1 MQTSRIIFHI
11 DINAFYASCE
21 LINDPTLKGKPVVV
35 AHNDV
40 LRKSIILS
48 PNYEARAYGI
58 KTTML
63 VRDAYNLCDK
73 LIVVEPKMH
82 LYQKYSSL
90 FFAFLEKITT
100 QIETGSIDE
109 AFLDV
114 TEVAK
119 KTDPIRL
126 AQFIQSTLYNKYQ
139 LPTSLGI
146 APNKFLAKMA
156 SNMKKPLGITI
167 LRKRE
172 IDKLLWPLEIN
183 KMYGVGKKTNLKLRE
198 IGINTIGDLANY
210 PDLFL
215 LEKTIGP
222 TFSKT
227 LISWANGIADDVVD
241 PARYDEISSISNSHT
256 FDHDQID
263 TLFIKKTLKSVV
275 NTVSNRLIKRDLKA
289 KTIGITLR
297 DANFHTIT
305 RSHSLNKPINDALE
319 IYEIID
325 ELFEEHYEE
334 NTLIRLVGVFTN
346 RLSDANKVEDFQQL
360 SIFDNLTEAEKE
372 NEIKNILSNVQTK
385 FGEDI
390 IQKGYYGY
398 KKEKE
403 KK

>member
-11 DINAFYASCE
+11 DINAFYAACE
-21 LINDPTLKGKPVVV
+21 LINDPSLKGKPIVV

-48 PNYEARAYGI
+48 PSYEARAYGI

-73 LIVVEPKMH
+73 IIVVEPKMD
-82 LYQKYSSL
+82 LYQKHSEL
-90 FFAFLEKITT
+90 FFSFLEKITT
-100 QIETGSIDE
+100 QIEAGSIDE

-119 KTDPIRL
+119 KSDPIRL

-183 KMYGVGKKTNLKLRE
+183 KMYGVGKKTNLKLRN
-198 IGINTIGDLANY
+198 IGINTIGELANY
-210 PDLFL
+210 SNLNL

-227 LISWANGIADDVVD
+227 LIAWANGVADDIVD
-241 PARYDEISSISNSHT
+241 PTKYDEISSISNSHT

-263 TLFIKKTLKSVV
+263 TLFIKKSLKSLT

-297 DANFHTIT
+297 DSNFHTIS
-305 RSHSLNKPINDALE
+305 RSQSLNNPINEALE
-319 IYEIID
+319 IYEII
-325 ELFEEHYEE
+325 EKLFDEHYEE

-372 NEIKNILSNVQTK
+372 NKIKNILSNVQTR
-385 FGEDI
+385 FGDDI
-390 IQKGYYGY
+390 IKKGYYEY
-398 KKEKE
+398 KGEKE

>member
-11 DINAFYASCE
+11 DINAFYAACE
-21 LINDPTLKGKPVVV
+21 LINDPSLKGKPIVV

-48 PNYEARAYGI
+48 PSYEARAYGI

-73 LIVVEPKMH
+73 IIVVEPKMD
-82 LYQKYSSL
+82 LYQKHSAL

-100 QIETGSIDE
+100 QIEAGSIDE

-114 TEVAK
+114 TLVAK

-126 AQFIQSTLYNKYQ
+126 AQFIQSTLYNKYR
-139 LPTSLGI
+139 LPTSIGI

-156 SNMKKPLGITI
+156 SNMKKPLGITV

-183 KMYGVGKKTNLKLRE
+183 KMYGVGKKTNIKLRK
-198 IGINTIGDLANY
+198 IGINTIGDLANFQ
-210 PDLFL
+210 DKIL
-215 LEKTIGP
+215 LEKIIGP

-227 LISWANGIADDVVD
+227 LTDWANGIADDFVD
-241 PARYDEISSISNSHT
+241 PTKYDEISSISNSHT

-263 TLFIKKTLKSVV
+263 VIFIKKSLKSLVY
-275 NTVSNRLIKRDLKA
+275 TVANRLIKKDLKA
-289 KTIGITLR
+289 KTIGITIKYS
-297 DANFHTIT
+297 DFHTIS
-305 RSHSLNKPINDALE
+305 RSQSLNNPINEALE
-319 IYEIID
+319 INEIVM
-325 ELFEEHYEE
+325 ELFEENYEE
-334 NTLIRLVGVFTN
+334 NSLVRLVGVFVN
-346 RLSDANKVEDFQQL
+346 RLSDASKTEDYKQL
-360 SIFDNLTEAEKE
+360 SIFDNLSVAEKE
-372 NEIKNILSNVQTK
+372 NEIKNILNNVQTR
-385 FGEDI
+385 FGDDI

>member
-1 MQTSRIIFHI
+1 MQSSRIIFHI
-11 DINAFYASCE
+11 DINAFFAACE
-21 LINDPTLKGKPVVV
+21 IINDPSLRGKPIVV

-48 PNYEARAYGI
+48 PSYEARAYGI

-73 LIVVEPKMH
+73 ITVVEPKMA
-82 LYQKYSSL
+82 LYQKHSAL
-90 FFAFLEKITT
+90 FFAFLEKITPM
-100 QIETGSIDE
+100 IEGGSIDE

-126 AQFIQSTLYNKYQ
+126 AQFIQSTLYKKYQ

-172 IDKLLWPLEIN
+172 IDKLLWPLPIN
-183 KMYGVGKKTNLKLRE
+183 KMYGVGKKTNIKLRE
-198 IGINTIGDLANY
+198 IGIETIGDLANFK
-210 PDLFL
+210 DLVL
-215 LEKTIGP
+215 LKKTIGP

-227 LISWANGIADDVVD
+227 LIDWANGIADDVVD
-241 PARYDEISSISNSHT
+241 PTKYDEVSSVSNSHT

-263 TLFIKKTLKSVV
+263 TLFIKKTYKAIC
-275 NTVSNRLIKRDLKA
+275 NTVSNRLISKDLKA

-297 DANFHTIT
+297 NADFQTIT
-305 RSHSLNKPINDALE
+305 RSQSLNSPINEALE
-319 IYEIID
+319 IYEIVE
-325 ELFEEHYEE
+325 ELFDEHYEE
-334 NTLIRLVGVFTN
+334 DTLVRLVGVFAN

-360 SIFDNLTEAEKE
+360 SIFDNLSEAEKE
-372 NEIKNILSNVQTK
+372 NEIKNILTNVQTR
-385 FGEDI
+385 FGDDI
-390 IQKGYYGY
+390 IKKGYYGY
-398 KKEKE
+398 KEKE
-403 KK
+403 QK

>member
-11 DINAFYASCE
+11 DINAFYAACE
-21 LINDPTLKGKPVVV
+21 LINDPSLKGKPIVV

-48 PNYEARAYGI
+48 PSYEARAYGI

-73 LIVVEPKMH
+73 IIVVEPKMD
-82 LYQKYSSL
+82 LYQKHSEL
-90 FFAFLEKITT
+90 FFAFLEKITS
-100 QIETGSIDE
+100 QIEAGSIDE

-114 TEVAK
+114 TEAAK

-183 KMYGVGKKTNLKLRE
+183 KMYGVGKKTNLKLRN
-198 IGINTIGDLANY
+198 IGINTIGELANY
-210 PDLFL
+210 SNLNL

-227 LISWANGIADDVVD
+227 LIAWANGIADDIVD
-241 PARYDEISSISNSHT
+241 PTKYDEVSSISNSHT

-263 TLFIKKTLKSVV
+263 ALFIKKSLKSLA

-297 DANFHTIT
+297 NSDFITIS
-305 RSHSLNKPINDALE
+305 RSQSLNNPINEALE
-319 IYEIID
+319 IYEIIED
-325 ELFEEHYEE
+325 LFDEHYEE

-346 RLSDANKVEDFQQL
+346 RLSDANKSEDFQQL

-372 NEIKNILSNVQTK
+372 NKIKNILSNVQTR
-385 FGEDI
+385 FGDNI
-390 IQKGYYGY
+390 IKKGYYEY